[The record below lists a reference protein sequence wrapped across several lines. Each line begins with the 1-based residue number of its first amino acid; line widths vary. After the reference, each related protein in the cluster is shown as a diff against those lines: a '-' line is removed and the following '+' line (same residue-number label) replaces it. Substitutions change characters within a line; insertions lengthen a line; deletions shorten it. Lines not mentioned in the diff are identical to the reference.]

1 MKNTDTTI
9 TAATILLAERDG
21 IHPAH
26 AANRLAIATQVA
38 DVLVAANNGDAR
50 PIWSATDT
58 LDGIIAMGNEDSAT
72 GRAVRNIAAMR
83 VRRDLTLSEATW
95 NLATA
100 IALATAA
107 QA

>member
-1 MKNTDTTI
+1 MKNTNTI
-9 TAATILLAERDG
+9 TTAATILLAERDG

-38 DVLVAANNGDAR
+38 EVMLDAANGDAR
-50 PIWSATDT
+50 PIWSATDS
-58 LDGIIAMGNEDSAT
+58 LEGIIAMGNEDSPT
-72 GRAVRNIAAMR
+72 GRAVRAIIGHR
-83 VRRDLTLSEATW
+83 VRLDLTLSEATW

-100 IALATAA
+100 LATATAA